1 MKVEIYGR
9 DNCPYCVKAKE
20 ACEAAKI
27 PYTFTKVG
35 AGEGTVTKA
44 HVQARIDAGGHAHEM
59 KTVPQ
64 IFVDDKWI
72 GGYDNLVASYPW
84 AKIYHES
91 KNKK

>member
-1 MKVEIYGR
+1 MKVEIFGR

-20 ACEAAKI
+20 ACESAKI
-27 PYTFTKVG
+27 PYTFTKIVG
-35 AGEGTVTKA
+35 PDATVTKA
-44 HVQARIDAGGHAHEM
+44 DVQERINAGGHSHEM

-72 GGYDNLVASYPW
+72 GGYDNLIASYPW

-91 KNKK
+91 KTKK